1 MARRSRL
8 FDIVEGLPE
17 AKGSTT
23 PPRAAIRQLRK
34 KMLSMQI
41 KDLARMRMT
50 RKAHEAMPHLATE
63 RRNPDL
69 LERVT
74 FIATEDMDRIA
85 WPTVGRIL
93 LYLYNEDGLRK
104 AAFERAK
111 KDAPHNGPR
120 WLRTYWEHALQKKL
134 PARRLA
140 KAALEAQPILI
151 ELPQHLQLRQGTP
164 LCEEVM
170 VWAVQLCVIE
180 DQPWTDTLRW
190 IERSGTAPRTRRLL
204 LRRILE
210 TWPVQQPEDLARS
223 DALMDLYRLAALRM
237 GGPPA
242 LRPGLWR
249 DMPDDVR
256 AAGDMAW
263 KIPPLD
269 EERRIFWMVHLHKIV
284 RVDTNAVCAGI
295 VVGDQVYAEALSFA
309 HAIRIYS
316 RTAWEQHFPDLPPET
331 SMRVPREELASLL
344 G

>member
-8 FDIVEGLPE
+8 VDIVEGLPE

-34 KMLSMQI
+34 KMLSMGLG
-41 KDLARMRMT
+41 DLARMRMT

-63 RRNPDL
+63 RRHPEL

-74 FIATEDMDRIA
+74 FIATADMDRIA
-85 WPTVGRIL
+85 WPTMARIL
-93 LYLYNEDGLRK
+93 LYLYNEGTLRK
-104 AAFERAK
+104 AAFERASK
-111 KDAPHNGPR
+111 EPPQDGPR
-120 WLRTYWEHALQKKL
+120 WLRKYWEHALQKKL

-140 KAALEAQPILI
+140 KAALDANPVLVGV
-151 ELPQHLQLRQGTP
+151 PQHLQLRQGTP
-164 LCEEVM
+164 LSEEVM
-170 VWAVQLCVIE
+170 VWAVQLCDIGQ
-180 DQPWTDTLRW
+180 QPWTETLRW

-210 TWPVQQPEDLARS
+210 HWPIKKPEDLARS
-223 DALMDLYRLAALRM
+223 DAMMDLYRLAMLRM

-249 DMPDDVR
+249 DMPDHIR

-269 EERRIFWMVHLHKIV
+269 QERRVFWMYHLHRID
-284 RVDTNAVCAGI
+284 RVDVNQVCAGI
-295 VVGDQVYAEALSFA
+295 LIGDQVYAEALAFA

-316 RTAWEQHFPDLPPET
+316 REDWERCFPELPPET
-331 SMRVPREELASLL
+331 SMRVPREALPRLL